1 MRNFRRLRLWANTGM
16 FMVSISAVVIFFRI
30 NVSISQLVTSYDK
43 SWASGGVG
51 AQLLRY

>member
-1 MRNFRRLRLWANTGM
+1 M

-30 NVSISQLVTSYDK
+30 NVNINQLVTSYDK
-43 SWASGGVG
+43 SWARGGVG